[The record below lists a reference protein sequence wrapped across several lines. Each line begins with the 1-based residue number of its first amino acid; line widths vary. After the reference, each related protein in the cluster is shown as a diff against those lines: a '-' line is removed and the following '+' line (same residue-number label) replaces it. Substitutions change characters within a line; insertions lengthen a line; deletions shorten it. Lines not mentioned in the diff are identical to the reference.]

1 MYYQLS
7 LGVVRVRVFVY
18 MFAIH
23 CEIKVLETMWYFFI
37 SFISGRILITPLVS
51 SNSSYISCLSIL
63 SILSVPDDEV
73 SLRTKFDM

>member
-1 MYYQLS
+1 
-7 LGVVRVRVFVY
+7 
-18 MFAIH
+18 
-23 CEIKVLETMWYFFI
+23 MWYFFI

-63 SILSVPDDEV
+63 SILSVPDDEI